1 MIINNIPTI
10 ESTLTGDVSKVKSE
24 ENSTY
29 GEAFGDMLSNTLETL
44 NDSLNT
50 ANEGTE
56 SFLSGETENVHEVML
71 KMQEAHIQ
79 FQLVTEVR
87 NKMVEVYQEIS
98 RMQI

>member
-10 ESTLTGDVSKVKSE
+10 ESSLTGEVSKVKNE
-24 ENSTY
+24 QESTY
-29 GEAFGDMLSNTLETL
+29 GDAFGDMLSNTLDTL
-44 NDSLNT
+44 NDSIKA

-71 KMQEAHIQ
+71 KMQDAHIQ
-79 FQLVTEVR
+79 FQLITEVR

>member
-10 ESTLTGDVSKVKSE
+10 ESTLAGDVSKVKHE

-44 NDSLNT
+44 NDSLNS

>member
-10 ESTLTGDVSKVKSE
+10 ESTLAGEISKVKTE
-24 ENSTY
+24 DNSTY
-29 GEAFGDMLSNTLETL
+29 GAAFDDMLSNTLETL
-44 NDSLNT
+44 NDSLK
-50 ANEGTE
+50 AADEGTE

>member
-10 ESTLTGDVSKVKSE
+10 ESTLPGEISKEKTDDS
-24 ENSTY
+24 STN
-29 GEAFGDMLSNTLETL
+29 GAALDDMLSNTIENM
-44 NDSLNT
+44 NDRLK
-50 ANEGTE
+50 AADEGTE

>member
-1 MIINNIPTI
+1 
-10 ESTLTGDVSKVKSE
+10 
-24 ENSTY
+24 
-29 GEAFGDMLSNTLETL
+29 MLSNTLETL
-44 NDSLNT
+44 NDSLNS

-56 SFLSGETENVHEVML
+56 SFFISETENVHEVML

>member
-10 ESTLTGDVSKVKSE
+10 ESTLAGDVSKVKSE

-56 SFLSGETENVHEVML
+56 
-71 KMQEAHIQ
+71 
-79 FQLVTEVR
+79 
-87 NKMVEVYQEIS
+87 
-98 RMQI
+98 

>member
-1 MIINNIPTI
+1 MLTVLHTI
-10 ESTLTGDVSKVKSE
+10 YFTRAFLSARST
-24 ENSTY
+24 
-29 GEAFGDMLSNTLETL
+29 
-44 NDSLNT
+44 
-50 ANEGTE
+50 
-56 SFLSGETENVHEVML
+56 LSGETENVHEVML

>member
-10 ESTLTGDVSKVKSE
+10 ESTLAGDISKVKSE

>member
-10 ESTLTGDVSKVKSE
+10 ESTLAGEITNVKSQ

-44 NDSLNT
+44 NDSLNS

>member
-10 ESTLTGDVSKVKSE
+10 ESTLAGDISKVKSE
-24 ENSTY
+24 EYSTY

-44 NDSLNT
+44 NDSLNS

>member
-10 ESTLTGDVSKVKSE
+10 ESTLAGDVSKVKSE

-56 SFLSGETENVHEVML
+56 SFLSGENVHEVML